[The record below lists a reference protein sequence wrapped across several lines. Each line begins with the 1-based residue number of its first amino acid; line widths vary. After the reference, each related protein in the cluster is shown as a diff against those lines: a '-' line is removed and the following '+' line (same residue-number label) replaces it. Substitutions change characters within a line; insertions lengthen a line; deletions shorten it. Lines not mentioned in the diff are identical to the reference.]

1 MFNIIQAG
9 IRRDA
14 GDASAQGWN
23 APAGAESAGDGAISS
38 DSTGVASSTVQ
49 CSGLVFEEKRG
60 AFVQCT
66 FCVVSPTVLWLDIS
80 YVHKSLLHPTWLSI
94 SYRILSDVRRLP
106 SCDLRLLSCDLSLP
120 SCDLGLLSCDQRLL
134 SCVG

>member
-1 MFNIIQAG
+1 MFNSIQAG

-23 APAGAESAGDGAISS
+23 APAGAESAEDGAISS
-38 DSTGVASSTVQ
+38 DATRVASSTVE

-66 FCVVSPTVLWLDIS
+66 FCVVSPTVMWLVIS
-80 YVHKSLLHPTWLSI
+80 YVHKSLL
-94 SYRILSDVRRLP
+94 
-106 SCDLRLLSCDLSLP
+106 RLL
-120 SCDLGLLSCDQRLL
+120 SCDLGLLSCDLGLL
-134 SCVG
+134 SCDLGLLSCDLGLFEL